1 MATVKIFNNGPI
13 TIEGDFT
20 ITDQNGDVYDVKGRT
35 TIGLCR
41 CGMSSN
47 KPFCDGTHG
56 RQGFSSECK
65 AFELPEKKK

>member
-13 TIEGDFT
+13 VINGDFT
-20 ITDQNGDVYDVKGRT
+20 ITDQDGSEYDVKGRT
-35 TIGLCR
+35 QIGLCR
-41 CGMSSN
+41 CGLSAN